1 MGNQCRGGIFFI
13 IFGGGNIYSTL
24 SLSSERRGRLWE
36 GYASTQGPIYNARR
50 KNKKNTALPC
60 ALPPRGGSLSGF
72 PPFQLL
78 ASFLLPL
85 LASNFAKYQ
94 FGETVNNDI
103 SSFSWICAFT
113 ARILWT
119 YQPSLPLSSPV
130 KASSVPTLSS
140 LRSSAISASVT
151 SGPPVCASLSVGLSP
166 TESRTNA
173 AAAVSPC
180 AAL

>member
-1 MGNQCRGGIFFI
+1 MPPHGAPYIMRAEKNKKIQPCLVPYPL
-13 IFGGGNIYSTL
+13 GGGN
-24 SLSSERRGRLWE
+24 
-36 GYASTQGPIYNARR
+36 
-50 KNKKNTALPC
+50 
-60 ALPPRGGSLSGF
+60 LSGF
-72 PPFQLL
+72 LPFQLL

-85 LASNFAKYQ
+85 LVCKFAKYQ
-94 FGETVNNDI
+94 FGETTNNDI
-103 SSFSWICAFT
+103 SSFSWVGAFT
-113 ARILWT
+113 GCILWT
-119 YQPSLPLSSPV
+119 YQPSLPLSLPV

-140 LRSSAISASVT
+140 LRSSAMSASVT